1 MGVEDRYKKKQ
12 EEKKQNTSATSV
24 YNGVESRFAA
34 KKIESVA
41 TELSSRVETWF
52 KNNENFISNYNER
65 FKGRTGTLDDYYVTD
80 SSDFLQTV
88 STQKANFDKEANA
101 IISYLD
107 EYGDYLG
114 RDYVDS
120 VKNALG
126 SAMSQQSEILKY
138 ASGDRDFWSQFADQN
153 EYYTVREGYLKE
165 KRAEGYKTKY
175 SGQSYEDILAALG
188 TLGDGEE
195 KEWLNSNKYGLL
207 STAADFA
214 DKSRAGYSAYEA
226 DIQSAA
232 DREEAARRDEKWYEK
247 IIRYLGDAGPDTTL
261 PNAGVIQATN
271 DIRKDTSYMKPSNS
285 WSQEQKDIYGY
296 LYATDKGAAAEYAQY
311 ANEMN
316 NKAANEE
323 KISAIE
329 EWATRNGFT
338 GALATLGSIAMMPM
352 SLVDSYTAMIEQS
365 ERGFIS
371 TSATPLP
378 GQVSGA
384 ITSAISET
392 LNQKS
397 GTLNEKIPVIGGKG
411 LGDVYQLGTSIAN
424 SMITGYTQG
433 TLGTYMVF
441 FGSASASG
449 IYEAK
454 ERGATD
460 EQAVTFGILNGLAE
474 AAGEAFSAE
483 HLLGLA
489 GVDELKS
496 FFANVLMQAG
506 IEASEEGVTTLLNN
520 FSDQLVMG
528 DKSNF
533 NILVSYYMTEEKLSE
548 EEAKKKAWKSMANDL
563 AFDMLGGAISG
574 GVSSGLQTGIQ
585 TVIQNSTEN
594 ADVKKIY
601 GAEAGALVGEALEID
616 PNSKFAQKM
625 QAKVESGKDLS
636 GAQLNRLVKQ
646 NESAMLE
653 NDVASIQA
661 ATESRLTELGERG
674 DVKKIA
680 AALTKQATGERL
692 TFTEREAIKQS
703 KYGERVANELNVD
716 NIRSGGYTSAW
727 AEKIGTDRINADE
740 YSRMVAEIE
749 NEGATGSKMEQV
761 ENDHN
766 REVTKKV
773 ETAGDHIADE
783 GKMVEAAEVA
793 EPTEASEAA
802 AREVEAESV
811 TNETPEVKEASEGKV
826 EASEADNGVTLEAA
840 SKAYGAQAGAMI
852 HTYAEGQDVAQ
863 YDAAYRAAY
872 DMGKSG
878 VGLSYAMQSEATA
891 YLTEKQRELA
901 HAAGVDASAA
911 AAKDLDAKNKAA
923 ANGKTGRRKG
933 TVRGEGVTI
942 SDLKASLNDTQGRAY
957 KILSTVAEV
966 TGIDIVLYKSEANAD
981 GMFEGAQGRFKWSED
996 TIYIDINA
1004 GLANIKGVNDLAKYT
1019 MVRTFSHEFSH
1030 FLEKWNPIWYN
1041 ELRKVV
1047 FDTITESGENVDSLI
1062 AVKMEQTGLD
1072 YDQASREVVAEA
1084 LTDILPDANF
1094 VETLATKHRNV
1105 FEQLLAK
1112 LKEFLADLKAYF
1124 SSIGPNS
1131 AREANAL
1138 KEQIGDT
1145 VKYFENVVALF
1156 DRVAVEAVESY
1167 QMTVATEEVAEKAE
1181 KIESTEAISADENAT
1196 LGAKTEEVAAETETV
1211 SETVKETAAPEA
1223 EATEEA
1229 AKVEAPAK
1237 TEAAPAEA
1245 DTRSIEEIEKE
1256 YKRKFSSWLK
1266 HSVRQYVFNYGGATF
1281 LSNGAFGLRASK
1293 EIVNL
1298 ARSEFVGQIT
1308 ETDIPDA
1315 AVRALENSTLIT
1327 EAPLEGTQGDIYI
1340 FNINGK
1346 KQAYDKKMLSKL
1358 DGNLLYIGDFVKG
1371 AMMIKAVDT
1380 DGNMV
1385 GFLMP
1390 IKLGSEITDTK
1401 PSKLKS
1407 FSNKFLSQISN
1418 QEVKANGEEAGTVLP
1433 HRSDGQGDSRL
1444 LAESQTEDVP
1454 GDGAERNAVDDSR
1467 ERGDEAGRS
1476 DNRPDAEGSRGRSG
1490 EGDRESGNLRRD
1502 DGLTPEA
1509 DALHK
1514 EVVQQIAEQSTEQ
1527 PRGRNFVIGESLD
1540 LPSGEKARYKA
1551 NIEAIRLVKQL
1562 EAEGRYATEAEQTV
1576 LSKYVGW
1583 GGLANAF
1590 DQRKSEWAKEYTELK
1605 ELLSD
1610 EEYASARGST
1620 LNAHFT
1626 DISVI
1631 KAMYDGLAGLG
1642 FEGGR
1647 LLEPSSGV
1655 GNFVGAMPTE
1665 MSAKVKSFTMV
1676 ELDGIT
1682 GLIAKYLYP
1691 NADVRIQ
1698 GFEKAI
1704 IPDNYMDVAISNVP
1718 FGNYPITDKAYPKK
1732 VTSAIH
1738 NYFFAKALDKVRPG
1752 GIVMFI
1758 TSSYTMNAK
1767 DSTVRRYIM
1776 QRADLLGAIRLPD
1789 SAFKGNAGTEVV
1801 TDIIVLKK
1809 RAANTEYAGE
1819 DFLEATYRNISGY
1832 NGAYINGYFDAHPE
1846 MVLGTATMD
1855 GGMYRGNTLTY
1866 KALEGKGSLADQIRE
1881 AFKSIKGK
1889 MDYTAAPSRE
1899 KTNFAVERAGK
1910 NTKENGL
1917 VVKDGKVYQNK
1928 GGELVEVNTA
1938 KGAAERISGML
1949 EIRDAARELMT
1960 YQQQGLN
1967 DTEIKKARTKL
1978 NRAYDAFVKKYG
1990 YINSQ
1995 ANKNAIKDDPDKFS
2009 IFALENYDSEKKTAT
2024 KADIFSKNTVAPNR
2038 TVTSAKDVAE
2048 GLIVSVNQTGGVDA
2062 ALIARLTGKSEA
2074 DVTRE
2079 LIDSR
2084 KAFKTRSGG
2093 LEAAETY
2100 LSGNVRAKLRDAEAL
2115 AMLDAD
2121 YKNNVEA
2128 LKSVMPADVGY
2139 QDIFVNPGTPWIPNS
2154 VYSDF
2159 AAYML
2164 GGRNTE
2170 WRQDVDI
2177 TRNPETGNFTVELKN
2192 RYLKTNAANTQKWGT
2207 ARRSF
2212 LDLFDAMLNS
2222 KSVVIKDKLEDGS
2235 SVINRDATAAA
2246 NEKIENIQKEFT
2258 EWLWSDEGRRGELA
2272 TLYNEIFNSIVTP
2285 KYNGDNLTVNGAN
2298 AMKPL
2303 RPHQRNAVQRVISSG
2318 GNTLLAHKVGAGKTY
2333 EMAAAAMKLKEL
2345 GLVKKP
2351 MFAVPKSLVAQWGNE
2366 FMDFFPTAK
2375 LLVAEASDF
2384 TAANRKVFM
2393 NRIANGEYDA
2403 VIVSY
2408 EQFEKLPMSDDFTRN
2423 LYQEQIDSVVAAIE
2437 EAKAEKGD
2445 KALSIKDLEKK
2456 RKSLQA
2462 KIDKLTDKAKDE
2474 DNIDFEQLGVD
2485 SLFVDEA
2492 HNFKNLF
2499 YTTAMT
2505 NVSGLGNKDG
2515 SKRAFDLYTKVRWL
2529 QQLNGGRGI
2538 VFATATPVMNSMSEM
2553 YIMQKYLQP
2562 DLINQ
2567 LGLSTFDAWAK
2578 QFGEVVN
2585 GVEIKPSGQ
2594 GYRVKQ
2600 SFSRFKNMSE
2610 LQLLFRNFADVLTD
2624 IPGLKIPK
2632 MKGGRVNVVVCEP
2645 GQFQQDYMEELA
2657 ERAENVKNVDPSVD
2671 NMLKITSDGRKI
2683 SYTQRMIDPSLPYE
2697 EGCKIYR
2704 CADNVVKA
2712 YNESRE
2718 NKGTQLI
2725 FCDMATPKGKSNTN
2739 ENATEDIETDN
2750 ESAQLYDDI
2759 KARLIK
2765 NGIPAKEIAFI
2776 HEADTD
2782 AKKKKLFAD
2791 VNDGKV
2797 RVLIGSTGKMGVGM
2811 NAQKRVVAIHH
2822 LDAPW
2827 RPGDVEQ
2834 RNGRAFRQG
2843 NINDEVECFTY
2854 VTEGSFDA
2862 RLWDILERKQNF
2874 INQIMN
2880 GESVGREAED
2890 TGEVTLSAAEVKALA
2905 SGSPLI
2911 LEQVQL
2917 DTDIKKLESLY
2928 RAHLSAIRSAKA
2940 RLLQDEGTVATL
2952 EKYIEAGRADIS
2964 ARVDTYTEGKFSIK
2978 VGKTTFTDKKD
2989 AGAALMAAAIANA
3002 ATEGYTTIGS
3012 FAGFDIRVIKTSE
3025 GIKGL
3030 LSGKQGYS
3038 FNTYPERPTYMIT
3051 HLSGVAESIDE
3062 KVKLWQ
3068 HNLEEVRNDIA
3079 EQEKLIAE
3087 PFGKQA
3093 ELDAKRARYTE
3104 VMDILNPK
3112 EEQSLDSVAED
3123 TVQEQ
3128 SRAYLG
3134 ERDSDGNTLTQSQAE
3149 YFKDSKAR
3157 DESGNLLVLYHGTA
3171 NAGFTVFDPSRGKFG
3186 GSWFTTSR
3194 KDADSY
3200 GGNYSHKLF
3209 DPSETDDIRTSAGG
3223 NYTLGSWMRFDTEAD
3238 RAEFLRKYPN
3248 AENIKTDAEY
3258 DALLREAEKN
3268 RDWDEYDRIEEE
3280 QAENRK
3286 ELKKLERAY
3295 GIYEW
3300 EHSREATV
3308 GELLENP
3315 ERFTVND
3322 VLRAWDAYDSN
3333 NAARDEDYTKEE
3345 LIEGLRAENE
3355 RMIEDGDGSLEDLTF
3370 KARIPFGEVGQIVNR
3385 ANNRTYAVY
3394 ANVTNPYI
3402 INARQHTLAGANLYP
3417 AIEAGMSAAEYDGV
3431 IVRNARV
3438 GAHQETGDVVIIK
3451 EAGQVKLTSNKTPT
3465 PHSDISYQQRTDT
3478 LTDRE
3483 VLQVAAEKLAGEKK
3497 KVGGEVVDAL
3507 DEGEKAALEIFTKR
3521 LGNLELLEE
3530 ERAKQGRL
3538 YKEQQFGAK
3547 VDRAAA
3553 AETLNRMHILDGKI
3567 KAANAEVLALE
3578 NKEILGRVLKK
3589 ARKVVETEQR
3599 AHDDEIFK
3607 RYVDRAKNA
3616 AAIKKYR
3623 ERIKADVDDLTSW
3636 VLSPNNKDITK
3647 HVPDVIKNSVIPFLK
3662 SIDFT
3667 SKQQLRGGE
3676 ATKADTELVKRLSGL
3691 EAALKKNIETEGLY
3705 SGYTDLPPYFMERL
3719 NDFIRLVR
3727 ELTAEKSGEFV
3738 INKMTSEELK
3748 ELAGVVKVLKAYV
3761 TQMNKFHA
3769 NAMFAHVWEAGD
3781 STIAALSEMGNNG
3794 GEANAASNF
3803 VFWQQIRPA
3812 YAFERFGEGG
3822 KAIYDGLR
3830 RGQAQLAFNTQKIVD
3845 FTEKAY
3851 TDKEVKAW
3859 EKEIKNIKI
3868 SAGTVKMRVSDIMS
3882 FYELAKQPDSLRHML
3897 GEGMRV
3903 ATYTADGK
3911 KISDN
3916 GHALNEGDIAIIIDT
3931 LTERQ
3936 KQVADALQKFMAEQ
3950 GGAWGNYVSVARF
3963 GEELFGNPE
3972 YFPINSDGRHLQAT
3986 ADEYPSNASLYALLN
4001 MSFTKARNEEAKN
4014 RIVVYSIFDVFAN
4027 HMASMAQYNAMAL
4040 PVLDAIKWF
4049 NYQQK
4054 TEDANGERYFKDGVR
4069 EQMDRVYGVPEE
4081 TRPGRGRGGYAQSF
4095 VLNIIKAFNGTEAQG
4110 VPTDTFGMNAMRRY
4124 NMAQIAYNFRV
4135 VVQQPLA
4142 VTRAAL
4148 LIDYGSIMKGLKL
4161 SPAAIKKNVAEMREH
4176 SGIAAWKA
4184 LGFYDVNI
4192 SRGLT
4197 DTIKHSSTLMQDIG
4211 EVGMKGAEWADTVTW
4226 AAMWSACKEEVIK
4239 KQKLRPSDAGFYE
4252 AVTKL
4257 FEDVVYK
4264 TQVVDSILTKNEF
4277 MRSKGFFARA
4287 IGSFM
4292 SEPTTTASMLVD
4304 AVDKYNADL
4313 KRGMN
4318 KSQAWEKNKR
4328 MIGRTIY
4335 VYAVSATLLAAVQA
4349 IADAWRDDDDYE
4361 TFLEKWLEAFGG
4373 NIVDELMPINKLPIL
4388 SDFYDVAKELLSIFG
4403 VDTYGNP
4410 PQSVFM
4416 QWYDSLIKGIEIIYD
4431 KIAGKDTNYTW
4442 YGGIYKLLQA
4452 LSGMTGAPMAATTRE
4467 VVAIWNNIIGAM
4479 APSLKVK
4486 TYDAGEE
4493 NELKYAYADGYLTF
4507 EEAVNELVEQGLVD
4521 NEDEAYFTVSGWEA
4535 GEGYSRYDAIYD
4547 AVLNGGDFD
4556 AAMNELTSH
4565 GYTEKDVMRQIKS
4578 RIGTW
4583 YSDDK
4588 SDVRVSKQQAIA
4600 MLEKYTDL
4608 TDEEITKTVNR
4619 WSSKVVTGIAYDDI
4633 DEAFLEGKISAAR
4646 ASEMYQ
4652 RYGGLTTEA
4661 AGEKVAVLKF
4671 IKDYPQFEAGDV
4683 SYSMVEGFLG
4693 YGEQAGIDVN
4703 VFYDV
4708 WKYNS
4713 AAKAD
4718 LDKNG
4723 KAISGSK
4730 KEKVLDYI
4738 DSLPLSKKQKDSLYY
4753 ALGWAESTIR
4763 EAPWR

>member
-12 EEKKQNTSATSV
+12 EEKKQNTSVGNV

-41 TELSSRVETWF
+41 TELSSRVDTWL
-52 KNNENFISNYNER
+52 NNHNAYLNNYNSR
-65 FKGRTGTLDDYYVTD
+65 YGNRKGTLADSYVSD
-80 SSDFLQTV
+80 SGDWLETIT
-88 STQKANFDKEANA
+88 TQKSNFDKEAQS
-101 IISYLD
+101 IMSLLD
-107 EYGDYLG
+107 TYGDYLG
-114 RDYVDS
+114 SDYTDS
-120 VKNALG
+120 VRNALKSAQAQQDSILKNA
-126 SAMSQQSEILKY
+126 SS
-138 ASGDRDFWSQFADQN
+138 DRDFWSQFADEN
-153 EYYTVREGYLKE
+153 EYSVAQQDYLKQQRYEGYQN
-165 KRAEGYKTKY
+165 KY
-175 SGQSYEDILAALG
+175 SGKSYEEIMRAAG
-188 TLGDGEE
+188 SMIGDEE
-195 KEWLNSNKYGLL
+195 KEWLNSNKYNLL
-207 STAADFA
+207 STAEDFA
-214 DKSRAGYSAYEA
+214 DR
-226 DIQSAA
+226 SAA
-232 DREEAARRDEKWYEK
+232 GWETYLADEEKKAQATAKAQEEEKWYEK
-247 IIRYLGDAGPDTTL
+247 IARWYGNAGYSDTTL
-261 PNAGVIQATN
+261 PMGNSGQIIDN
-271 DIRKDTSYMKPSNS
+271 LRNDTSSSYPSSS
-285 WSQEQKDIYGY
+285 WSDEQRNIYGY
-296 LYATDKGAAAEYAQY
+296 LYSTDRTEAYNYANY
-311 ANEMN
+311 ANEAN
-316 NKAANEE
+316 NKAENEE
-323 KISAIE
+323 KITAIE
-329 EWATRNGFT
+329 NWATKNGFN
-338 GALATLGSIAMMPM
+338 GAVATLASIALMPFSLADTM
-352 SLVDSYTAMIEQS
+352 SMLTEYNATGSV
-365 ERGFIS
+365 S

-378 GQVSGA
+378 GQISNAITGA
-384 ITSAISET
+384 ISNV
-392 LNQKS
+392 LNEKS
-397 GTLNEKIPVIGGKG
+397 GTLNENIAVIGGKG

-433 TLGTYMVF
+433 VLGTYMVF

-449 IYEAK
+449 IYDAK

-460 EQAVTFGILNGLAE
+460 DQALVFGIANGLAE
-474 AAGEAFSAE
+474 AAGEAFSVE
-483 HLLGLA
+483 HLLGMA
-489 GVDELKS
+489 GVGELKN
-496 FFANVLMQAG
+496 FFVEVLKQAG
-506 IEASEEGVTTLLNN
+506 IEAFEEGTTTFINN
-520 FSDQLVMG
+520 LADQFVMG

-533 NILVSYYMTEEKLSE
+533 SILVSSYMTDGKMSE
-548 EEAKKKAWKSMANDL
+548 EEAKKAAWKSMANDL
-563 AFDMLGGAISG
+563 IFDMLGGFISG
-574 GVSSGLQTGIQ
+574 GVSGGLQGGIGSVVNSANNTIKGKEYKQ
-585 TVIQNSTEN
+585 TFGSEI
-594 ADVKKIY
+594 
-601 GAEAGALVGEALEID
+601 GGALAAEGVEID
-616 PNSKFAQKM
+616 PNSKFAQNM
-625 QAKVESGKDLS
+625 LAKTESGKELS
-636 GAQLNRLVKQ
+636 NRQVGKLVQQ
-646 NESAMLE
+646 NEAAMYE
-653 NDVASIQA
+653 RDTATMQKA
-661 ATESRLTELGERG
+661 AESKLTERGERG
-674 DVKKIA
+674 DVKKLAEIIVKA
-680 AALTKQATGERL
+680 EIGEELTRTEENALNSSDFGRSVRAEMSR
-692 TFTEREAIKQS
+692 AS
-703 KYGERVANELNVD
+703 LNSD
-716 NIRSGGYTSAW
+716 QEMDRW
-727 AEKIGTDRINADE
+727 AENLNTDRINADV
-740 YSRMVAEIE
+740 YGRMIAQIE
-749 NEGATGSKMEQV
+749 NEGATVSDTEKVDNKVDSLKVTGKLPASKTDIATD
-761 ENDHN
+761 NN
-766 REVTKKV
+766 
-773 ETAGDHIADE
+773 HIADE
-783 GKMVEAAEVA
+783 GKKVEAAEVT

-802 AREVEAESV
+802 AREVEAESA
-811 TNETPEVKEASEGKV
+811 TNETPEVKEAPEGKV
-826 EASEADNGVTLEAA
+826 EASEADNSVTLEAA

-852 HTYAEGQDVAQ
+852 HTYAEGQDVGT

-878 VGLSYAMQSEATA
+878 VGLSYAMQSESTS

-901 HAAGVDASAA
+901 HAAGVDASKA

-933 TVRGEGVTI
+933 TVKGEGVTI

-1030 FLEKWNPIWYN
+1030 FIEKWNPIWYN

-1047 FDTITESGENVDSLI
+1047 FDTITENGENVDSLI

-1156 DRVAVEAVESY
+1156 DRAAVEAVESY
-1167 QMTVATEEVAEKAE
+1167 QMTVATEEVA
-1181 KIESTEAISADENAT
+1181 TET
-1196 LGAKTEEVAAETETV
+1196 KTV
-1211 SETVKETAAPEA
+1211 SEAV
-1223 EATEEA
+1223 EE
-1229 AKVEAPAK
+1229 
-1237 TEAAPAEA
+1237 
-1245 DTRSIEEIEKE
+1245 
-1256 YKRKFSSWLK
+1256 
-1266 HSVRQYVFNYGGATF
+1266 
-1281 LSNGAFGLRASK
+1281 
-1293 EIVNL
+1293 
-1298 ARSEFVGQIT
+1298 
-1308 ETDIPDA
+1308 
-1315 AVRALENSTLIT
+1315 
-1327 EAPLEGTQGDIYI
+1327 
-1340 FNINGK
+1340 
-1346 KQAYDKKMLSKL
+1346 
-1358 DGNLLYIGDFVKG
+1358 
-1371 AMMIKAVDT
+1371 
-1380 DGNMV
+1380 
-1385 GFLMP
+1385 
-1390 IKLGSEITDTK
+1390 
-1401 PSKLKS
+1401 
-1407 FSNKFLSQISN
+1407 NKFLSQISN

-1476 DNRPDAEGSRGRSG
+1476 DMRPDAEGSRGGSG
-1490 EGDRESGNLRRD
+1490 EGDRESGDLRRD
-1502 DGLTPEA
+1502 DGLTTHQAAKEYAADKGYRIEINKLAAKKRIVQVDIRDKNDLPTFNPIIINEASDWNKVKEAIDKRENADKVKA
-1509 DALHK
+1509 DAAEKSSATDEKLHE
-1514 EVVQQIAEQSTEQ
+1514 EVAEQIAEQSTEQ

-1562 EAEGRYATEAEQTV
+1562 EAEGRYATEAEQTI

-1610 EEYASARGST
+1610 EEYTSARGST

-1665 MSAKVKSFTMV
+1665 MSAKVKSWTMV

-1718 FGNYPITDKAYPKK
+1718 FGDYPITDKAYPKK
-1732 VTSAIH
+1732 VTRAIH
-1738 NYFFAKALDKVRPG
+1738 NYFFAKSLDKVRPG

-1758 TSSYTMNAK
+1758 TSSYTMNSK

-1776 QRADLLGAIRLPD
+1776 QKADLLGAIRLPD
-1789 SAFKGNAGTEVV
+1789 NAFKGNAGTEVV
-1801 TDIIVLKK
+1801 TDILVLKK
-1809 RAANTEYAGE
+1809 RAENTPYAGE
-1819 DFLEATYRNISGY
+1819 DFLEAPYKNISGY
-1832 NGAYINGYFDAHPE
+1832 NGAYINSYFDAHPE

-1855 GGMYRGNTLTY
+1855 GGMYRSNTLTY
-1866 KALEGKGSLADQIRE
+1866 KALEGKGSLGDQIRE
-1881 AFKSIKGK
+1881 AFKSIKGE
-1889 MDYTAAPSRE
+1889 MEYPARLTPE

-1910 NTKENGL
+1910 KTKENGL

-1928 GGELVEVNTA
+1928 GGELVEVKTA

-1949 EIRDAARELMT
+1949 EIRDAAKELMT

-1978 NRAYDAFVKKYG
+1978 NKAYDAFVKNYG

-1995 ANKNAIKDDPDKFS
+1995 ANRNAIKDDPDKFS
-2009 IFALENYDSEKKTAT
+2009 IFALENWNSETKKAT
-2024 KADIFSKNTVAPNR
+2024 KADIFSKNTIAPNR

-2048 GLIVSVNQTGGVDA
+2048 GLIVSINQTGGVDA
-2062 ALIARLTGKSEA
+2062 ALIARLTGKTEA

-2084 KAFKTRSGG
+2084 KAFKNRAGG

-2115 AMLDAD
+2115 SLLDAD

-2139 QDIFVNPGTPWIPNS
+2139 QDIHVNAGATWIPNS

-2164 GGRNTE
+2164 GGRNSE
-2170 WRQDVDI
+2170 WRQDIDV
-2177 TRNPETGNFTVELKN
+2177 TRNPETGNFTVELKS

-2207 ARRSF
+2207 SRRSF
-2212 LDLFDAMLNS
+2212 IDLFDAMLNS
-2222 KSVVIKDKLEDGS
+2222 KSVVIKDKLSDGS
-2235 SVINRDATAAA
+2235 FVINKDATAAA

-2258 EWLWSDEGRRGELA
+2258 DWLWRDEGRRGELA

-2403 VIVSY
+2403 VILSY
-2408 EQFEKLPMSDDFTRN
+2408 EQFEKLPMSDDFTRD

-2445 KALSIKDLEKK
+2445 KALSVKDLEKK

-2499 YTTAMT
+2499 YTTSMT

-2515 SKRAFDLYTKVRWL
+2515 SKRAFDLYTKVRYL

-2632 MKGGRVNVVVCEP
+2632 MKGGKVNVVVCEP
-2645 GQFQQDYMEELA
+2645 GQFQQDYMKEL
-2657 ERAENVKNVDPSVD
+2657 EKRADNVKNVDPSVD

-2697 EGCKIYR
+2697 EGCKINR
-2704 CADNVVKA
+2704 CAENVIEA
-2712 YNESRE
+2712 YKESA
-2718 NKGTQLI
+2718 NIKGTQLI
-2725 FCDMATPKGKSNTN
+2725 FCDMATPKGKSSNN
-2739 ENATEDIETDN
+2739 ETATEDLETDN

-2759 KARLIK
+2759 KAQLRK
-2765 NGIPAKEIAFI
+2765 GGIPAKEIAFI

-2854 VTEGSFDA
+2854 VIEGSFDA

-2928 RAHLSAIRSAKA
+2928 RAHLSAVRSAKA
-2940 RLLQDEGTVATL
+2940 RLLQDEGVIATL
-2952 EKYIEAGRADIS
+2952 EKYIEAGKKDLS
-2964 ARVDTYTEGKFSIK
+2964 ARVDTYSEGKFSIK
-2978 VGKTTFTDKKD
+2978 VGKTTYTDKKE
-2989 AGAALMAAAIANA
+2989 AGAALMATAISKAVD
-3002 ATEGYTTIGS
+3002 TEYTTIGS
-3012 FAGFDIRVIKTSE
+3012 FAGFDVRVIKTHE

-3030 LSGKQGYS
+3030 LSGKQGYN

-3051 HLSGVAESIDE
+3051 HLSAVAESIEE
-3062 KVKLWQ
+3062 KIKLWE
-3068 HNLEEVRNDIA
+3068 HNLAEKRADVT

-3087 PFGKQA
+3087 PFAKEA
-3093 ELDAKRARYTE
+3093 ELESKRARYNE
-3104 VMDILNPK
+3104 IMAILNPK
-3112 EEQSLDSVAED
+3112 EEQSLDSMEED

-3128 SRAYLG
+3128 SREYLG
-3134 ERDSDGNTLTQSQAE
+3134 E
-3149 YFKDSKAR
+3149 
-3157 DESGNLLVLYHGTA
+3157 
-3171 NAGFTVFDPSRGKFG
+3171 
-3186 GSWFTTSR
+3186 
-3194 KDADSY
+3194 
-3200 GGNYSHKLF
+3200 
-3209 DPSETDDIRTSAGG
+3209 
-3223 NYTLGSWMRFDTEAD
+3223 
-3238 RAEFLRKYPN
+3238 
-3248 AENIKTDAEY
+3248 
-3258 DALLREAEKN
+3258 
-3268 RDWDEYDRIEEE
+3268 
-3280 QAENRK
+3280 
-3286 ELKKLERAY
+3286 
-3295 GIYEW
+3295 
-3300 EHSREATV
+3300 
-3308 GELLENP
+3308 
-3315 ERFTVND
+3315 
-3322 VLRAWDAYDSN
+3322 
-3333 NAARDEDYTKEE
+3333 
-3345 LIEGLRAENE
+3345 
-3355 RMIEDGDGSLEDLTF
+3355 
-3370 KARIPFGEVGQIVNR
+3370 
-3385 ANNRTYAVY
+3385 
-3394 ANVTNPYI
+3394 
-3402 INARQHTLAGANLYP
+3402 
-3417 AIEAGMSAAEYDGV
+3417 
-3431 IVRNARV
+3431 
-3438 GAHQETGDVVIIK
+3438 QE
-3451 EAGQVKLTSNKTPT
+3451 
-3465 PHSDISYQQRTDT
+3465 QQRTDT

-3483 VLQVAAEKLAGEKK
+3483 VLQMAADKLGNQNLTEGERGALDIFKK
-3497 KVGGEVVDAL
+3497 RLAKLDAL
-3507 DEGEKAALEIFTKR
+3507 QT
-3521 LGNLELLEE
+3521 
-3530 ERAKQGRL
+3530 ERTEQGRL
-3538 YKEQQFGAK
+3538 YKEQQFGAN

-3553 AETLNRMHILDGKI
+3553 AQTLNRMHVLDDRI
-3567 KAANAEVLALE
+3567 KAANAEVLDLE
-3578 NKEILGRVLKK
+3578 NKKVLGDVLKK
-3589 ARKVVETEQR
+3589 ARKVVE
-3599 AHDDEIFK
+3599 DEERQHGAEVLK
-3607 RYVDRAKNA
+3607 RWRDRTKNA
-3616 AAIKKYR
+3616 ADIKKYR
-3623 ERIKADVDDLTSW
+3623 ERIKVDVDDLTSW
-3636 VLSPNNKDITK
+3636 ILKPNNKDITK
-3647 HVPDVIKNSVIPFLK
+3647 HVPDVIKNSVIPFLE

-3676 ATKADTELVKRLSGL
+3676 ATKADTELVKKLEGL
-3691 EAALKKNIETEGLY
+3691 EAALKENIEAEGLY
-3705 SGYTDLPPYFMERL
+3705 SGYTDLPPYFMKRL
-3719 NDFIRLVR
+3719 NDFIKNVR
-3727 ELTAEKSGEFV
+3727 TLTEQKSGEFV

-3748 ELAGVVKVLKAYV
+3748 ELAGVVKVLKAYI
-3761 TQMNKFHA
+3761 TQMNSFHN
-3769 NAMFAHVWEAGD
+3769 NAMFSHVWEAGD
-3781 STIAALSEMGNNG
+3781 NTIAALSGMANNG
-3794 GEANAASNF
+3794 GTANSVSNF
-3803 VFWQQIRPA
+3803 VFWQQMRPA
-3812 YAFERFGEGG
+3812 YAFERFGDGG

-3830 RGQAQLAFNTQKIVD
+3830 RGQAQLAFNTKKIVD

-3859 EKEIKNIKI
+3859 EKEIKSIRI

-3882 FYELAKQPDSLRHML
+3882 FYELSKQRDSLRHML

-3916 GHALNEGDIAIIIDT
+3916 GHALNEGDIAIIIGT

-3936 KQVADALQKFMAEQ
+3936 KEVADAMQKFMQVQ

-3963 GEELFGNPE
+3963 GEELFTNE
-3972 YFPINSDGRHLQAT
+3972 QYFPINSDGRHLQST

-4001 MSFTKARNEEAKN
+4001 MSFTKSRNEKANN

-4054 TEDANGERYFKDGVR
+4054 TEDAQGNRYVKDGVR

-4081 TRPGRGRGGYAQSF
+4081 TRPGKGRGGYAQSF

-4110 VPTDTFGMNAMRRY
+4110 VPTDAFGMNALRRY

-4142 VTRAAL
+4142 ITRAAL

-4161 SPAAIKKNVAEMREH
+4161 SPADIKKNIAEMREH

-4197 DTIKHSSTLMQDIG
+4197 DTIKHNATLMQNIG

-4226 AAMWSACKEEVIK
+4226 AAMWNACKEEVIK
-4239 KQKLRPSDAGFYE
+4239 KQRLRPSDAGFYD

-4277 MRSKGFFARA
+4277 MRSKGMFARA

-4292 SEPTTTASMLVD
+4292 SEPATTASMLID
-4304 AVDKYNADL
+4304 AADKYNADL
-4313 KRGMN
+4313 RRGMT

-4328 MIGRTIY
+4328 MIGRTVY

-4373 NIVDELMPINKLPIL
+4373 NIVDELMPFNKLPIL

-4416 QWYDSLIKGIEIIYD
+4416 QWYDSLIKGTEIIYD

-4452 LSGMTGAPMAATTRE
+4452 VSGMTGAPMAATTRE
-4467 VVAIWNNIIGAM
+4467 VVAIWNKIIGAM

-4486 TYDAGEE
+4486 TYDAGEK
-4493 NELKYAYADGYLTF
+4493 NEIKYAYADGYLTF
-4507 EEAVNELVEQGLVD
+4507 DEAINELIEQGLVD

-4535 GEGYSRYDAIYD
+4535 GEGYSRYDAVYE

-4556 AAMNELTSH
+4556 AAMEELTSH
-4565 GYTEKDVMRQIKS
+4565 GYDSEDVYKQIKS

-4588 SDVRVSKQQAIA
+4588 SDIRVTKQQAIA
-4600 MLEKYTDL
+4600 MLEKYTDM

-4619 WSSKVVTGIAYDDI
+4619 WSSKVVTGIAYEDI
-4633 DEAFLEGKISAAR
+4633 GDEFLEGNITAAR
-4646 ASEMYQ
+4646 ASEMFG
-4652 RYGGLTTEA
+4652 RYGSMTAEEA
-4661 AGEKVAVLKF
+4661 GKKVAVLKF
-4671 IKDYPQFEAGDV
+4671 VKDYPQFDTNDV
-4683 SYSMVEGFLG
+4683 SYSMVEGFLT
-4693 YGEQAGIDVN
+4693 YGESAGIDVN
-4703 VFYDV
+4703 IFYDA
-4708 WKYNS
+4708 WKYKTN
-4713 AAKAD
+4713 AKAD

-4723 KAISGSK
+4723 KAISGSA
-4730 KEKVLDYI
+4730 KEKVLDYV
-4738 DSLPLSKKQKDSLYY
+4738 DALDLTKKQKNALYLAFGY
-4753 ALGWAESTIR
+4753 AES
-4763 EAPWR
+4763 ELKKAPW

>member
-1 MGVEDRYKKKQ
+1 MSIIDERRKKLQ
-12 EEKKQNTSATSV
+12 ELKERKNYASTNTTSSTAA
-24 YNGVESRFAA
+24 NGGSSSRRDQLNALKA
-34 KKIESVA
+34 ERVKSVA
-41 TELSSRVETWF
+41 STLSSRIETWL
-52 KNNENFISNYNER
+52 NNHNNYVNNYNSR
-65 FKGRTGTLDDYYVTD
+65 YSSRKGTFEDSYVPDSGEWLDTI
-80 SSDFLQTV
+80 TA
-88 STQKANFDKEANA
+88 QKSNFDKEAQN
-101 IISYLD
+101 IMSLLD
-107 EYGDYLG
+107 AYGDYLG
-114 RDYVDS
+114 SDYTNS
-120 VKNALG
+120 VKNALQ
-126 SAMSQQSEILKY
+126 SAMGQQSEFLKQ
-138 ASGDRDFWSQFADQN
+138 ASSDKDFWSQFADEN
-153 EYYTVREGYLKE
+153 EYLGYQSEYKKQQRYEGYQN
-165 KRAEGYKTKY
+165 KY
-175 SGQSYEDILAALG
+175 AGKSYEDIIAAMN
-188 TLGDGEE
+188 TLMGDEE
-195 KEWLNSNKYGLL
+195 KEWLNSNKYNLL
-207 STAADFA
+207 STAEDFA
-214 DKSRAGYSAYEA
+214 DKSKAGYAAYEA

-232 DREEAARRDEKWYEK
+232 EREEAAKRDEKWYEK
-247 IIRYLGDAGPDTTL
+247 IGRYLGDVGPDTTL
-261 PNAGVIQATN
+261 PTAGITQATY
-271 DIRKDTSYMKPSNS
+271 DIRNDTSYMKPSNS

-296 LYATDKGAAAEYAQY
+296 LYATDKGAAAEYAHY
-311 ANEMN
+311 ANELN
-316 NKAANEE
+316 NQASNEE
-323 KISAIE
+323 KITAVE
-329 EWATRNGFT
+329 NWATKNGLT
-338 GALATLGSIAMMPM
+338 GTLATLGSIALQPM
-352 SLVDSYTAMIEQS
+352 SLVDSLGAIIEQN
-365 ERGFIS
+365 ERGFVS

-384 ITSAISET
+384 IRSAISET
-392 LNQKS
+392 LNQKY
-397 GTLNEKIPVIGGKG
+397 GTLNEEKHVIGGKG
-411 LGDVYQLGTSIAN
+411 WGDVYQLATSIAD
-424 SMITGYTQG
+424 SMISAYTQG
-433 TLGTYMVF
+433 SVGTFMVF

-460 EQAVTFGILNGLAE
+460 EQAVTLGILNGLAE
-474 AAGEAFSAE
+474 AAGEAFSVDK
-483 HLLGLA
+483 LLGLA

-496 FFANVLMQAG
+496 FFGNVLMQAG
-506 IEASEEGVTTLLNN
+506 IEASEEGFTTLLNN
-520 FSDQLVMG
+520 FADQLVMG

-533 NILVSYYMTEEKLSE
+533 NVLVNYYMSEKKLSE
-548 EEAKKKAWKSMANDL
+548 EEAKRKAWADMAYDL
-563 AFDMLGGAISG
+563 AYDMLSGAISG
-574 GVSSGLQTGIQ
+574 GVSAGIHTGIQ
-585 TVIQNSTEN
+585 NGVQGIQNIVQGKEYKETFG
-594 ADVKKIY
+594 ADI
-601 GAEAGALVGEALEID
+601 GTALAGEGVEIS
-616 PNSKFAQKM
+616 PNSSFAQKM
-625 QAKVESGKDLS
+625 QKKVEGGKELS
-636 GAQLNRLVKQ
+636 NRQVGKLVQQ
-646 NESAMLE
+646 NESAMYK
-653 NDVASIQA
+653 NDA
-661 ATESRLTELGERG
+661 AAIKSAAANRLTELGESG
-674 DVKKIA
+674 NVDIIA
-680 AALTKQATGERL
+680 TALAKQVTGESL
-692 TFTEREAIKQS
+692 TLPEKKAIKSSEYAQ
-703 KYGERVANELNVD
+703 RVANELNPE
-716 NIRSGGYTSAW
+716 NIRSGGYSSAW
-727 AEKIGTDRINADE
+727 AEKIGTDRINAAE
-740 YSRMVAEIE
+740 YGRMIAELEHDATDSKFSPKTNVIRPPE
-749 NEGATGSKMEQV
+749 EPEEEGATVSETENVQQVTGKLPASKT
-761 ENDHN
+761 DF
-766 REVTKKV
+766 
-773 ETAGDHIADE
+773 ETDTNVG
-783 GKMVEAAEVA
+783 GKTAQESTV
-793 EPTEASEAA
+793 ASEGLTEV
-802 AREVEAESV
+802 REEKGA
-811 TNETPEVKEASEGKV
+811 TYETSEVKDAQTGEIEASEGNHIADADKMV
-826 EASEADNGVTLEAA
+826 SEAEEESGTTLEAA
-840 SKAYGAQAGAMI
+840 SAKYGAQAGAMV
-852 HTYAEGQDVAQ
+852 HTFVEGQDVAK
-863 YDAAYRAAY
+863 YDAAYRVAY

-878 VGLSYAMQSEATA
+878 VNLSYAMQSESTA

-901 HAAGVDASAA
+901 YEAGTAASKTAAEAQDAQNRAA
-911 AAKDLDAKNKAA
+911 I
-923 ANGKTGRRKG
+923 NGKSGRKRG
-933 TVRGEGVTI
+933 TVRGEGVSI
-942 SDLKASLNDTQGRAY
+942 SDLKASFNDTQGTAY
-957 KILSTVAEV
+957 KLLSTYAEA
-966 TGIDIVLYKSEANAD
+966 TGVDIVLYKSEANAD
-981 GMFEGAQGRFKWSED
+981 GKFEGAQGRFKWSED

-1004 GLANIKGVNDLAKYT
+1004 GLADIKSVNDLAKYT
-1019 MVRTFSHEFSH
+1019 MMRTFSHEFSH
-1030 FLEKWNPIWYN
+1030 FIEKWNPIWYN

-1047 FDTITESGENVDSLI
+1047 FDTITANGENVDKLI
-1062 AVKMEQTGLD
+1062 AVKMEQAGLD
-1072 YDQASREVVAEA
+1072 YEKASREVVAEA

-1094 VETLATKHRNV
+1094 VEELATKHKNL

-1131 AREANAL
+1131 SREANAL
-1138 KEQIGDT
+1138 KEQVGDS
-1145 VKYFENVVALF
+1145 VKYVESVVKLF
-1156 DRVAVEAVESY
+1156 DKVAAEAVENY
-1167 QMTVATEEVAEKAE
+1167 QMTVATDIETNNTDGGITNVTERAEEGKSAETVHAGRDSDTQGEQRETREENGGRSRVPEEVRGAREEKREVHEVLQRTSRKRIDDSWLTDAANHIAPAKGSELQKAQQAFAEEYGVECYIIKAE
-1181 KIESTEAISADENAT
+1181 AWKRKNLATTHNGKVYVSESIDADTLLTLVPHEGTHTMKQRGFQPYMDFVEGTPDNLLMQADET
-1196 LGAKTEEVAAETETV
+1196 RKLFEEVSEHRIIDIFDMTEEERTNLYDELNSFVYGLYKSGIIDNADFDYGW
-1211 SETVKETAAPEA
+1211 VKDAFNDFDAYVNELSAIHEQFKKENAPKQAAAPE
-1223 EATEEA
+1223 
-1229 AKVEAPAK
+1229 V
-1237 TEAAPAEA
+1237 
-1245 DTRSIEEIEKE
+1245 DTRSLEEREKE
-1256 YKRKFSSWLK
+1256 YKKKYSSWLK
-1266 HSVRQYVFNYGGATF
+1266 RAIKQYVMHYGDTTF
-1281 LSNGAFGLRASK
+1281 LSNGALGLKAS
-1293 EIVNL
+1293 EDMIGF
-1298 ARSEFVGQIT
+1298 ARTEFAGMVY
-1308 ETDIPDA
+1308 ETDVPDA
-1315 AVRALENSTLIT
+1315 AKTALDNANTLMT
-1327 EAPLEGTQGDIYI
+1327 EAPLEGALKDNTPVYV
-1340 FNINGK
+1340 FNVDGK
-1346 KQAYDKKMLSKL
+1346 QRVFDKKHLSKL
-1358 DGNLLYIGDFVKG
+1358 DGNLLYIGDFTREAKI
-1371 AMMIKAVDT
+1371 IKAVDA
-1380 DGNMV
+1380 DGNVV
-1385 GFLMP
+1385 GFLLPM
-1390 IKLGSEITDTK
+1390 KLSYEVTNTK

-1407 FSNKFLSQISN
+1407 FSSKFQSQIK
-1418 QEVKANGEEAGTVLP
+1418 QEVTPNVENVDNRGTVQQP
-1433 HRSDGQGDSRL
+1433 QPDRQGDSQL
-1444 LAESQTEDVP
+1444 LEESQTEDVP
-1454 GDGAERNAVDDSR
+1454 RDVPRGDSLGDAG
-1467 ERGDEAGRS
+1467 ERGQQTARD
-1476 DNRPDAEGSRGRSG
+1476 DNRADAAGTRGRSG
-1490 EGDRESGNLRRD
+1490 EGDRESGDLRRD
-1502 DGLTPEA
+1502 DDGLSA
-1509 DALHK
+1509 DKLHE

-1527 PRGRNFVIGESLD
+1527 PKGRNFVIGESLD
-1540 LPSGEKARYKA
+1540 LPNGEKARYKA
-1551 NIEAIRLVKQL
+1551 NVEAIRLVKQL
-1562 EAEGRYATEAEQTV
+1562 EAEGRYATEAEQIV

-1605 ELLSD
+1605 EILSD
-1610 EEYASARGST
+1610 DEYTSARGST

-1642 FEGGR
+1642 FNGGR

-1665 MSAKVKSFTMV
+1665 MSAKVKSWTMV
-1676 ELDGIT
+1676 ELDSIT

-1698 GFEKAI
+1698 GFEKAN

-1718 FGNYPITDKAYPKK
+1718 FGDYAITDKAYPKNI
-1732 VTSAIH
+1732 TRAIH
-1738 NYFFAKALDKVRPG
+1738 NYFFAKSLDKVRPG

-1758 TSSYTMNAK
+1758 TSSYTMNSK
-1767 DSTVRRYIM
+1767 DSAVRRYIM

-1801 TDIIVLKK
+1801 TDILVLKK
-1809 RAANTEYAGE
+1809 RAEHTAYGGE
-1819 DFLEATYRNISGY
+1819 DFLEAPYKSIEGY
-1832 NGAYINGYFDAHPE
+1832 NGAYINSYFDAHPE
-1846 MVLGTATMD
+1846 MVLGTATMS
-1855 GGMYRGNTLTY
+1855 GGMYRGGSLTY
-1866 KALEGKGSLADQIRE
+1866 KALEGKGSLGDQIRE

-1889 MDYTAAPSRE
+1889 MEYPATQSRE
-1899 KTNFAVERAGK
+1899 KTNFAVERANK
-1910 NTKENGL
+1910 KTKENGL

-1928 GGELVEVNTA
+1928 GGELIEKNTA
-1938 KGAAERISGML
+1938 KGAAERVEGML
-1949 EIRDAARELMT
+1949 EIRDAARELLT

-1967 DTEIKKARTKL
+1967 DSEIKKARTKL
-1978 NRAYDAFVKKYG
+1978 NKVYDAFVKKYG
-1990 YINSQ
+1990 FINSQ
-1995 ANKNAIKDDPDKFS
+1995 TNKSAFKEDPDCYS
-2009 IFALENYDSEKKTAT
+2009 LFALENWDPDTKKAT
-2024 KADIFSKNTVAPNR
+2024 KADIFSKNTIAPNR

-2048 GLIVSVNQTGGVDA
+2048 GLIVSVNQTGGVDT
-2062 ALIARLTGKSEA
+2062 ALIARLTGKTEA

-2079 LIDSR
+2079 LIDGR
-2084 KAFKTRSGG
+2084 KAFKNRNGA
-2093 LEAAETY
+2093 LEAAEVY

-2115 AMLDAD
+2115 VPIDAD
-2121 YKNNVEA
+2121 YKHNVEA
-2128 LKSVMPADVGY
+2128 LKSVIPADVGY
-2139 QDIFVNPGTPWIPNS
+2139 QDIFVNAGTPWIPNS

-2164 GGRNTE
+2164 GTRNTE
-2170 WRQDVDI
+2170 WRQDVDV
-2177 TRNPETGNFTVELKN
+2177 TRNPETGNFTVELKS
-2192 RYLKTNAANTQKWGT
+2192 RYLKTNSANTQKWGT

-2222 KSVVIKDKLEDGS
+2222 KSVVIKDKLDDGS
-2235 SVINRDATAAA
+2235 FVINKDATAAA
-2246 NEKIENIQKEFT
+2246 NEKIENIQKEFQ
-2258 EWLWSDEGRRGELA
+2258 EWLWKDEGRRTELA
-2272 TLYNEIFNSIVTP
+2272 TLYNETFNSIVTP

-2303 RPHQRNAVQRVISSG
+2303 RPHQRDAVQRVISSG

-2333 EMAAAAMKLKEL
+2333 EMAAAAMKLREL

-2351 MFAVPKSLVAQWGNE
+2351 LFAVPKSLVAQWGNE
-2366 FMDFFPTAK
+2366 FKDFFPTSK

-2408 EQFEKLPMSDDFTRN
+2408 EQFEKLPMSDDFTRE

-2499 YTTAMT
+2499 YTTSMT

-2515 SKRAFDLYTKVRWL
+2515 SKRAFDLYTKVRYL

-2632 MKGGRVNVVVCEP
+2632 MKGGKVNVVVCEP
-2645 GQFQQDYMEELA
+2645 GQFQQDYMKEL
-2657 ERAENVKNVDPSVD
+2657 EKRADNIKNVDPSED

-2704 CADNVVKA
+2704 CADNVIAA
-2712 YNESRE
+2712 YNESKDI
-2718 NKGTQLI
+2718 KGTQLI
-2725 FCDMATPKGKSNTN
+2725 FCDMATPKGKSNN
-2739 ENATEDIETDN
+2739 ETATEDLETDN
-2750 ESAQLYDDI
+2750 DSAQLYDDL
-2759 KARLIK
+2759 KARLRSL
-2765 NGIPAKEIAFI
+2765 GIPAKEIAFI

-2791 VNDGKV
+2791 VNEGKV

-2911 LEQVQL
+2911 MEQVQL

-2928 RAHLSAIRSAKA
+2928 RAHMSAVRSAKE
-2940 RLLQDEGTVATL
+2940 RLLRDSGAISNF
-2952 EKYIEAGRADIS
+2952 EKYIEAGKVDLS
-2964 ARVDTYTEGKFSIK
+2964 ARVDTYSEGKFSIK
-2978 VGKTTFTDKKD
+2978 VGKTTYTDKKE
-2989 AGAALMAAAIANA
+2989 AGTALMAAATANA
-3002 ATEGYTTIGS
+3002 TPTAYTTIGS
-3012 FAGFDIRVIKTSE
+3012 FAGFDVRVIKTHE

-3038 FNTYPERPTYMIT
+3038 FNTYPERTTYMIT
-3051 HLSGVAESIDE
+3051 HLSAVAESIEE
-3062 KVKLWQ
+3062 KIKLWEHSLTETQ
-3068 HNLEEVRNDIA
+3068 ADMA
-3079 EQEKLIAE
+3079 EQEKLIAA
-3087 PFGKQA
+3087 PFGKQS
-3093 ELDAKRARYTE
+3093 ELDTKRARYNE
-3104 VMDILNPK
+3104 VMEILNPK
-3112 EEQSLDSVAED
+3112 EEQSLDSVADD

-3128 SRAYLG
+3128 SREYL
-3134 ERDSDGNTLTQSQAE
+3134 
-3149 YFKDSKAR
+3149 
-3157 DESGNLLVLYHGTA
+3157 
-3171 NAGFTVFDPSRGKFG
+3171 
-3186 GSWFTTSR
+3186 
-3194 KDADSY
+3194 
-3200 GGNYSHKLF
+3200 
-3209 DPSETDDIRTSAGG
+3209 
-3223 NYTLGSWMRFDTEAD
+3223 
-3238 RAEFLRKYPN
+3238 
-3248 AENIKTDAEY
+3248 
-3258 DALLREAEKN
+3258 
-3268 RDWDEYDRIEEE
+3268 EE
-3280 QAENRK
+3280 QE
-3286 ELKKLERAY
+3286 
-3295 GIYEW
+3295 
-3300 EHSREATV
+3300 
-3308 GELLENP
+3308 
-3315 ERFTVND
+3315 
-3322 VLRAWDAYDSN
+3322 
-3333 NAARDEDYTKEE
+3333 
-3345 LIEGLRAENE
+3345 
-3355 RMIEDGDGSLEDLTF
+3355 
-3370 KARIPFGEVGQIVNR
+3370 
-3385 ANNRTYAVY
+3385 
-3394 ANVTNPYI
+3394 
-3402 INARQHTLAGANLYP
+3402 
-3417 AIEAGMSAAEYDGV
+3417 
-3431 IVRNARV
+3431 
-3438 GAHQETGDVVIIK
+3438 
-3451 EAGQVKLTSNKTPT
+3451 
-3465 PHSDISYQQRTDT
+3465 QQRTDT

-3483 VLQVAAEKLAGEKK
+3483 VLQMAAEKLAG
-3497 KVGGEVVDAL
+3497 DNL
-3507 DEGEKAALEIFTKR
+3507 DEGEKAALEIFNKR
-3521 LGNLELLEE
+3521 LYTLETLQE
-3530 ERAKQGRL
+3530 ERTEQGRL

-3553 AETLNRMHILDGKI
+3553 AETLERMHILDGKI
-3567 KAANAEVLALE
+3567 KAANASILEVE
-3578 NKEILGRVLKK
+3578 NKEVLGRVLKK

-3607 RYVDRAKNA
+3607 RYVDRTKNA

-3623 ERIKADVDDLTSW
+3623 ERIKTDVSDLTNW

-3667 SKQQLRGGE
+3667 SKQQLRGGD
-3676 ATKADTELVKRLSGL
+3676 ATKADTEFVKRLAGL
-3691 EAALKKNIETEGLY
+3691 EAALKENIEAEGLY

-3719 NDFIRLVR
+3719 NDFIKNVQT
-3727 ELTAEKSGEFV
+3727 LTEQKSGEFV

-3748 ELAGVVKVLKAYV
+3748 ELAGVVKVLKAYI
-3761 TQMNKFHA
+3761 TQMNSFHN

-3781 STIAALSEMGNNG
+3781 DSIAALSGMASNNG
-3794 GEANAASNF
+3794 TANGISNF
-3803 VFWQQIRPA
+3803 VFWQQMRPA

-3851 TDKEVKAW
+3851 TDREVKAW
-3859 EKEIKNIKI
+3859 EKEIKSIRI

-3916 GHALNEGDIAIIIDT
+3916 GHALNEGDIAIITGT

-3936 KQVADALQKFMAEQ
+3936 KAVADAMQKFMQEQ

-3963 GEELFGNPE
+3963 GEELFTNE
-3972 YFPINSDGRHLQAT
+3972 QYFPINSDGRHLQST

-4001 MSFTKARNEEAKN
+4001 MSFTKSRNEKANN

-4054 TEDANGERYFKDGVR
+4054 TEDADGNRYVKDGVR

-4081 TRPGRGRGGYAQSF
+4081 TRPGKGRGGYAQSF

-4110 VPTDTFGMNAMRRY
+4110 VPTDTFGMNALRRY

-4142 VTRAAL
+4142 ITRAAL
-4148 LIDYGSIMKGLKL
+4148 MIDYGSIMKGLQL
-4161 SPAAIKKNVAEMREH
+4161 SPAAINKNIAEMREH
-4176 SGIAAWKA
+4176 SGIAAWKS
-4184 LGFYDVNI
+4184 LGFYDINI

-4197 DTIKHSSTLMQDIG
+4197 DTIKHNTTLMQNIG

-4226 AAMWSACKEEVIK
+4226 AAMWNACKEEVIK
-4239 KQKLRPSDAGFYE
+4239 KQRLRPSDAGFYD

-4264 TQVVDSILTKNEF
+4264 TQVVDSVLTKNEF
-4277 MRSKGFFARA
+4277 MRSKGMFARA

-4292 SEPTTTASMLVD
+4292 SEPATTASMVLD
-4304 AVDKYNADL
+4304 TVDKYNADL

-4328 MIGRTIY
+4328 MIGRTMY

-4373 NIVDELMPINKLPIL
+4373 NIVDELMPFNKLPIL
-4388 SDFYDVAKELLSIFG
+4388 SDFYDLAKELLAIFG

-4416 QWYDSLIKGIEIIYD
+4416 QWYDSLVKGTEIIYD
-4431 KIAGKDTNYTW
+4431 KIAGEDTNYTW

-4467 VVAIWNNIIGAM
+4467 IVAIWNNIVGAM
-4479 APSLKVK
+4479 APSLKIK
-4486 TYDAGEE
+4486 SYDPGEA
-4493 NELKYAYADGYLTF
+4493 NEIKYAYADGYLTF
-4507 EEAVNELVEQGLVD
+4507 DEAINELIEQGLVD

-4556 AAMNELTSH
+4556 AAMEELTSH
-4565 GYTEKDVMRQIKS
+4565 GYDEEDVIGRVASQIGS
-4578 RIGTW
+4578 W
-4583 YSDDK
+4583 YSDSE
-4588 SDVRVSKQQAIA
+4588 SDIRISKQQAIS
-4600 MLEKYTDL
+4600 MLEKYTDM
-4608 TDEEITKTVNR
+4608 TDEEITKKINR
-4619 WSSKVVTGIAYDDI
+4619 WSSKVVTGIAYEDI
-4633 DEAFLEGKISAAR
+4633 GDEFLEGNITASR
-4646 ASEMYQ
+4646 ASEMFV
-4652 RYGGLTTEA
+4652 RYGSMTKDEA
-4661 AGEKVAVLKF
+4661 GKKVAVLQF
-4671 IKDYPQFEAGDV
+4671 VKDYPQFDANDV
-4683 SYSMVEGFLG
+4683 SYSMVEGFLT
-4693 YGEQAGIDVN
+4693 YGESAGIDVN
-4703 VFYDV
+4703 IFYDA
-4708 WKYNS
+4708 WKYKTN
-4713 AAKAD
+4713 AKAD

-4723 KAISGSK
+4723 KAISGSA
-4730 KEKVLDYI
+4730 KEKVLDYV
-4738 DSLPLSKKQKDSLYY
+4738 DALDLTKKQKDSLYY
-4753 ALGWAESTIR
+4753 AFGYAES
-4763 EAPWR
+4763 ELKKSPWR